1 MTRKDIEESML
12 IVVRTIGIPAIFY
25 IIILAY
31 LQNYIDISNED
42 KETISFFAFI
52 IILLI
57 ANIIEGNRTRDKV

>member
-31 LQNYIDISNED
+31 LQNYVDISNED

>member
-31 LQNYIDISNED
+31 MQNYVDISNED

>member
-1 MTRKDIEESML
+1 MTRKDIEESMF

-25 IIILAY
+25 IIIPAY

>member
-31 LQNYIDISNED
+31 MQNYVDISNED

-57 ANIIEGNRTRDKV
+57 ANIIEGNRTRDRV

>member
-57 ANIIEGNRTRDKV
+57 ANIIEGNRTRDRV

>member
-1 MTRKDIEESML
+1 MTRQDIEESML

-31 LQNYIDISNED
+31 MQNYVDISNED